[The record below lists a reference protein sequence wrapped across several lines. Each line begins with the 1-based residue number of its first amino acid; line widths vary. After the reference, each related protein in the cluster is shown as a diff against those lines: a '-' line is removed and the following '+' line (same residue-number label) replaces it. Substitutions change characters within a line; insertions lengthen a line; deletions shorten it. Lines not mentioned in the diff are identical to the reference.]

1 MKIKGY
7 VRENGSFGIRN
18 HILVIPASVCASET
32 ASRIAARVEGAVA
45 IPHQHGCCQVG
56 SDLVQTI
63 RTLIGFGRNPNV
75 GGVLVVG
82 LGCEG
87 IQANIISDGIR
98 DTGKPLETII
108 IQDEGGTPNTIE
120 KGVKMLLE
128 IAEKAKKA
136 VVSEFD
142 ISELILGLECGGSD
156 PTSGITANPV
166 IGAASDLLIGHG
178 GSCILSETTEVIG
191 AEHLLEKRF
200 HDEKARKRFLEMVDD
215 VEKKAI
221 AMGSDLRGTQ
231 PTPGNIAGGLT
242 TIEEKSLGCMFK
254 AGDSDFEGV
263 LEYGELLPSSKKG
276 LYFMDT
282 PGEDI
287 DSITGMIAGGAQII
301 VFSTGRGTPTGSPI
315 APVIKLTGNPETYS
329 RMKVNIDLNAGS
341 VISEGKTIREV
352 GRELFDMIVEVSNGK
367 LVKAEELGH
376 REFGIYRIGATF

>member
-1 MKIKGY
+1 MRIRGY
-7 VRENGSFGIRN
+7 ARENGSFGIRN

-32 ASRIAARVEGAVA
+32 ASRIASRVDGAVA

-56 SDLVQTI
+56 ADLVQTI

-98 DTGKPLETII
+98 DTGKPIETVI

-120 KGVKMLLE
+120 KGVKLLE
-128 IAEKAKKA
+128 KIAEKAKEA
-136 VVSEFD
+136 ILSEFD
-142 ISELILGLECGGSD
+142 INELILGLECGGSD

-166 IGAASDLLIGHG
+166 IGAASDILIGHG

-200 HDEKARKRFLEMVDD
+200 HDEKARRRFLEMVDD
-215 VEKKAI
+215 VEKKAV

-231 PTPGNIAGGLT
+231 PTPGNIEGGLT

-254 AGDSDFEGV
+254 AGESDFEGV
-263 LEYGELLPSSKKG
+263 LEYGEQLPSSKKG

-315 APVIKLTGNPETYS
+315 APVIKLTGNPETYR

-341 VISEGKTIREV
+341 VISEGKTIKEV
-352 GRELFDMIVEVSNGK
+352 GRDLFDMIVEVSNGK